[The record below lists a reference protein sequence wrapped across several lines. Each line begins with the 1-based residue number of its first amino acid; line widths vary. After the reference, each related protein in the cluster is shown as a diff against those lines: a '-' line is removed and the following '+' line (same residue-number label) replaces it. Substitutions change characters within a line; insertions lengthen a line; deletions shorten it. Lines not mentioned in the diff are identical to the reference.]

1 MICGEK
7 LGLGPQYNTII
18 YKPRQSVK
26 NGGRLVEPKD
36 NDSMEWKDWFVR
48 HRFGPMVA
56 MSIKTAQVKDLD
68 ILIDF
73 AREIRNEKRQES
85 D

>member
-1 MICGEK
+1 MM
-7 LGLGPQYNTII
+7 
-18 YKPRQSVK
+18 
-26 NGGRLVEPKD
+26 EPKD
-36 NDSMEWKDWFVR
+36 KDTMEWKDWFVR